1 MYDVIL
7 VDDETLI
14 RATLRNIIDWEAENF
29 RIVLDASN
37 GKQALDFIRN
47 GGNFDLLITDMKM
60 PVMDGIDLLRNIQ
73 PYKEFLCILALSSY
87 NDFYLV
93 REAFRLGAS
102 DYILKTDIEQQNFL
116 HKIRQTREFL
126 NKIQGPRKEQKIT
139 AENSYIRPYEKK
151 LTVLLEETLC
161 GKNPDPSL
169 FLDTVEENGIS
180 CEKYSIAVFE
190 MDNFLQEIPRFSD
203 NITEDLIQPL
213 TDFVR
218 QLPQTSKYIFTTL
231 SPSRYVMFCP
241 AGKTGKNL
249 PEKNLINT
257 CRQMLSMWKNYM
269 NISFTAGIASP
280 GNSLEDRQ
288 EQGTRRIKDF
298 LECFDNAL
306 VRQTMKYVLGQGQ
319 VFSRED
325 DVKFP
330 LKEALAAQ
338 SRYYGLY
345 CGIRDMDSVKINH
358 MREEI
363 VTGLYMRDLKEAQ
376 KECLFV
382 IYQIASTLNKYNI
395 SFWNIFQQDEN
406 YYEKISKC
414 ASIKELEI
422 WMINYLRV
430 FLEYMEKQYSRKQD
444 DIMIRARKFILD
456 NYSNPELSA
465 SSVATYTGL
474 SEKYFSTRF
483 TKETGSTFIAYLTDL
498 RIMKAKELL
507 LKTNLKT
514 YEIAALAG
522 YNSAEHFIRVFKKNT
537 GITPSDFR
545 SSR

>member
-37 GKQALDFIRN
+37 GKQAFDFIR
-47 GGNFDLLITDMKM
+47 GGGHFDLLITDMKM

-73 PYKEFLCILALSSY
+73 PYKKSGCILALSSY

-93 REAFRLGAS
+93 REAFRLGAT
-102 DYILKTDIEQQNFL
+102 DYILKTDIGQQNFL
-116 HKIRQTREFL
+116 R
-126 NKIQGPRKEQKIT
+126 KIQQTKELLD
-139 AENSYIRPYEKK
+139 K
-151 LTVLLEETLC
+151 LKSGGMDNGQSVQTDFSQVHYTKNLQTLLEETLC
-161 GKNPDPSL
+161 GKNNNPED
-169 FLDTVEENGIS
+169 FLSGAEEKGIP
-180 CEKYSIAVFE
+180 CGNYSIAVFE

-203 NITEDLIQPL
+203 NTSEDLVRPIC
-213 TDFVR
+213 DFVR
-218 QLPQTSKYIFTTL
+218 QLPQTSKCVFTSL
-231 SPSRYVMFCP
+231 SPARYVMFCP
-241 AGKTGKNL
+241 TGKNDESL
-249 PEKNLINT
+249 SDKTLLNI
-257 CRQMLSMWKNYM
+257 CRQMISMWKNYM
-269 NISFTAGIASP
+269 NISFTAGISALDQVKSQ
-280 GNSLEDRQ
+280 GNRQ
-288 EQGTRRIKDF
+288 QQF
-298 LECFDNAL
+298 LACFDNAL

-319 VFSRED
+319 VFSPED
-325 DVKFP
+325 DAKFP

-345 CGIRDMDSVKINH
+345 CGIRDMNGVKIEQ

-406 YYEKISKC
+406 YYEKILKC
-414 ASIKELEI
+414 SSIKELEI

-430 FLEYMEKQYSRKQD
+430 LLEYMEKQYSRKQD
-444 DIMIRARKFILD
+444 DIMLRARKFIVD
-456 NYSNPELSA
+456 NYANPELSA

-498 RIMKAKELL
+498 RMMKAKELL
-507 LKTNLKT
+507 LKTDFKT

-537 GITPSDFR
+537 GITPSEFR
-545 SSR
+545 STR